1 MGVSANVRWWE
12 TPKRSR
18 LSSAGASGCT
28 SSHDRPWTVRP
39 RKSNG
44 SSSSSSRFT
53 SAVRTRT
60 MRSNHIKVGRAIT
73 PW

>member
-18 LSSAGASGCT
+18 LSSAGASGGT
-28 SSHDRPWTVRP
+28 PSRDRPRTVRP
-39 RKSNG
+39 RSG
-44 SSSSSSRFT
+44 SGSCSRLT

-60 MRSNHIKVGRAIT
+60 MRSKHNDAGRATT
-73 PW
+73 PRR